1 MPAGR
6 CVHGARACGV
16 EPGTPPAV
24 VLVVPNLELALWL
37 AALAGAAGHP
47 VDLHALAELVEQL
60 LAVDPPTARA

>member
-1 MPAGR
+1 
-6 CVHGARACGV
+6 
-16 EPGTPPAV
+16 V